1 MPTLEYPEG
10 ATPLDRDEL
19 EGLRLP
25 HVATRAELDLWE
37 QENILRAEDWVW
49 SARKRDPLDE
59 AFILLLHKRMFGDVW
74 KWAGAFR
81 TSEKNLGVPSWDI
94 GMELRNL
101 CGNGREWVASK
112 GYPPDEIAAR
122 LHHKLVWI
130 HPFANGNGRHARLW
144 TDFLLVRV
152 LKRPRFTWGSAD
164 LACVGTARERYL
176 AALRAAD
183 ARDFE
188 PLLEFV
194 RS

>member
-10 ATPLDRDEL
+10 ATPLDLDEL
-19 EGLRLP
+19 GGLRLA

-37 QENILRAEDWVW
+37 QENILRAEDWLW
-49 SARKRDPLDE
+49 SSRKRDPLDE
-59 AFILLLHKRMFGDVW
+59 AFVPLLHKRMFGDVW

-81 TSEKNLGVPSWDI
+81 ISEKNLGVPAWNI
-94 GMELRNL
+94 GMELRNM
-101 CGNGREWVASK
+101 CGNGREWIASN

-144 TDFLLVRV
+144 TDFLLTRV

-164 LACVGTARERYL
+164 LATVGTSRERYL

-183 ARDFE
+183 ARDFG